1 MDLWHITIN
10 YVAVWGKIIYFHGT
24 EQIVSQATA
33 VEFFKWSHFLF
44 HFFLRTC
51 ATLALNNRGE
61 EKTRSIKIINVY
73 DIVLGNK

>member
-24 EQIVSQATA
+24 EQIMSYATA
-33 VEFFKWSHFLF
+33 VEFFKWSHFFFL
-44 HFFLRTC
+44 FFLRTC
-51 ATLALNNRGE
+51 ATLTWNNGGK
-61 EKTRSIKIINVY
+61 KTRSITIINVC